1 MENGYFLAKL
11 LISIFTQIVP
21 MTEAQIILEELT
33 HEAMGTQRILRLIP
47 EDKLGWLPHE
57 KSMTLGRLAA
67 HIAEL
72 PSWLT
77 HILTK
82 PELDLAMLDY
92 TPVPMEEPGG
102 LISVFDDNMN
112 KGVHAL
118 QGVTNEFLNQGWT
131 LRNGNEVIFKMAR
144 AGVIR
149 GMVLNHI
156 VHHRGQLTVYLRLL
170 NLPVPG
176 MYGPSAD
183 EMMG

>member
-1 MENGYFLAKL
+1 
-11 LISIFTQIVP
+11 
-21 MTEAQIILEELT
+21 
-33 HEAMGTQRILRLIP
+33 
-47 EDKLGWLPHE
+47 
-57 KSMTLGRLAA
+57 
-67 HIAEL
+67 
-72 PSWLT
+72 
-77 HILTK
+77 
-82 PELDLAMLDY
+82 
-92 TPVPMEEPGG
+92 MEEPGG

-112 KGVHAL
+112 KGVDAL
-118 QGVTNEFLNQGWT
+118 QGITNEFLNQGWT